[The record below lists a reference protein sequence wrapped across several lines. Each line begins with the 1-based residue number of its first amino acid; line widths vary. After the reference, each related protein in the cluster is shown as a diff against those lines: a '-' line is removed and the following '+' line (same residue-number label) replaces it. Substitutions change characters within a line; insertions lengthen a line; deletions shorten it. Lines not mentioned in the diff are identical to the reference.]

1 MEITYSNYGAIV
13 INKPFRG
20 SMLMLDILQWSLST
34 IQRHQPAL
42 SLSDLGIQTIS
53 MLMLDILQWS
63 LSTIQRH
70 QLKHCSTDESCQ
82 SIVYSD
88 ASDISFGGY
97 IVETPINMWFDVER
111 GNSSIWK

>member
-1 MEITYSNYGAIV
+1 MNV
-13 INKPFRG
+13 
-20 SMLMLDILQWSLST
+20 
-34 IQRHQPAL
+34 
-42 SLSDLGIQTIS
+42 
-53 MLMLDILQWS
+53 
-63 LSTIQRH
+63 
-70 QLKHCSTDESCQ
+70 KHCSTDESCQ